1 MSCMGD
7 CLLFPSK
14 QAIVVSSN
22 AKGESF
28 PIDKSEWVD
37 FSSIS
42 FS

>member
-1 MSCMGD
+1 MGD
-7 CLLFPSK
+7 FLLLRNK
-14 QAIVVSSN
+14 QAIVVLSN

-37 FSSIS
+37 FSHIS